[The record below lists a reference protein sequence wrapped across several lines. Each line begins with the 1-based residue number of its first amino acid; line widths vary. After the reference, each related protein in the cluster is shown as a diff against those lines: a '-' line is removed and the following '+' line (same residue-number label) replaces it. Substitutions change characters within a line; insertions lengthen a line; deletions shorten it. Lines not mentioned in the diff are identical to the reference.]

1 MTFDFIEPG
10 EFFRQ
15 LKDNKDFCCGLGR
28 VMLAAGMLETTLRH
42 YLSARSIGYKRTATL
57 GRLVTKLKEAELLTE
72 NGEYHFDDI
81 TQKRNYLAHN
91 LYGLFSKELE
101 ETILPR
107 EQLVSIDV
115 SIFVERVETL
125 ADDFLLFSNLVANA
139 DPSKTKLL

>member
-1 MTFDFIEPG
+1 MPFDLIEPD

-15 LKDNKDFCCGLGR
+15 LNDDKDFCCGLGK
-28 VMLAAGMLETTLRH
+28 VMLAAGMLETNLRH
-42 YLSARSIGYKRTATL
+42 YLSARSIKYERTAAL
-57 GRLVTKLKEAELLTE
+57 GSLVTKLKNSGLLTE

-81 TQKRNYLAHN
+81 TKKRNYLAHN

-101 ETILPR
+101 ETVLPR

-125 ADDFLLFSNLVANA
+125 AADFVFFSNLVANA